1 MKSTAARLNTGSA
14 HFLAA
19 AMRPAESMEDEPKVP
34 WKRTKPQLATGGVMF
49 LAVGA
54 YGLANLGPGTVDYPT
69 GARGPPASPVA
80 SCRRRARPV
89 G

>member
-1 MKSTAARLNTGSA
+1 
-14 HFLAA
+14 
-19 AMRPAESMEDEPKVP
+19 MEDEPKVP
-34 WKRTKPQLATGGVMF
+34 WKRTKPQLATTIVTLLLSTILLFAGGVMF

-54 YGLANLGPGTVDYPT
+54 YGLANLGQGTVDYPT